1 MDCWHERPERLHPG
15 ALVWEGLRVLWQFPA
30 DVASDLP
37 AATDQTSMWRAP
49 LRAVPDGSRAAGGL
63 PEIESPRHAT

>member
-15 ALVWEGLRVLWQFPA
+15 ALVQEGLRVLRQFPA

-37 AATDQTSMWRAP
+37 AAADQTSMWRTP
-49 LRAVPDGSRAAGGL
+49 IEVGS
-63 PEIESPRHAT
+63 